1 MHALTK
7 PLSAVALTGVLAL
20 FAGCTAE
27 IDKMGPDSMIS
38 GGGSSNGVGG
48 AGVTAGT
55 TSMVGTPSCM
65 AATAVKAPMR
75 RLTRF
80 EYNNTVRDLLG
91 DTTSPANAFPSE
103 ESGNG
108 FGNDAEA
115 QDVVPALIEQYV
127 GAAEKVAAAA
137 TATDRIGSLAP
148 CATQV
153 TDSAS
158 ETACAKTIAESFT
171 PKAWR
176 RALAAGESDGLVA
189 LFTSIRAKAD
199 FATSVAAMLEAILQ
213 SPEFLYRPEFG
224 VAVSGRTDI
233 KQPSGEEMATR
244 LSYLFWSSTPDDALR
259 AAAAAGELAT
269 ADGIRKQAQRL
280 LADPRSHEVVRFFF
294 DNLLPISGLSQLERD
309 KTEYPTFNAKIG
321 SLMRQETQ
329 TFLEQEIFN
338 GPGTWPG
345 IFTANYTYVNQE
357 LAGYYGLT
365 GVTGD
370 TFQKVMLDPSTHRGG
385 LLTQAG
391 IVSGPIHTNHEN
403 PVVRGSFV
411 VQKLMCQI
419 IPKPTGA
426 VLAKVTPPDPNSA
439 ATARQRFSTHSSD
452 PVCHACHQNMD
463 PYGFAL
469 ENFNVVGLWRD
480 QENGVTIDASGDSP
494 VLGKFNG
501 PLEMEKVLAASQQV
515 QDCFAT
521 QWMNF
526 GYGRTLSPDEACAV
540 ESVRT
545 KFKDSGFNVQELLLA
560 LTQSDAFL
568 TLPAVPQ

>member
-1 MHALTK
+1 MHPLSK
-7 PLSAVALTGVLAL
+7 PLTALAL
-20 FAGCTAE
+20 ALVSVACTGEIARMGQNPGDTGASAG
-27 IDKMGPDSMIS
+27 SSS
-38 GGGSSNGVGG
+38 GAGSPGVGGSLGVGG
-48 AGVTAGT
+48 A
-55 TSMVGTPSCM
+55 TSCTG
-65 AATAVKAPMR
+65 ATIVKAPMR

-108 FGNDAEA
+108 FGNDADA
-115 QDVVPALIEQYV
+115 QNVVPALIEQYV
-127 GAAEKVAAAA
+127 SGAEKVAAAA
-137 TATDRIGSLAP
+137 TTADRIGMLAP

-153 TDSAS
+153 KDAAS
-158 ETACAKTIAESFT
+158 ETACAKTIAETFT

-176 RALAAGESDGLVA
+176 RPLGAGEADGLVA
-189 LFTSIRAKAD
+189 LFGGVRARAD

-213 SPEFLYRPEFG
+213 SPEFLYKPELG
-224 VAVSGRTDI
+224 VPVAGRSDI
-233 KQPSGEEMATR
+233 KRPSGEEMATR
-244 LSYLFWSSTPDDALR
+244 LSYLFWASTPDEALR
-259 AAAAAGELAT
+259 AAAASGELDT
-269 ADGIRKQAQRL
+269 PDGVRKQAQRL
-280 LADPRSHEVVRFFF
+280 LEDPRSHEVVRFFF
-294 DNLLPISGLSQLERD
+294 DNLLPISGLSALERD
-309 KTEYPTFNAKIG
+309 KAIYPTFSSKIG
-321 SLMRQETQ
+321 ALMRQETQ
-329 TFLEQEIFN
+329 IFLENEIF
-338 GPGTWPG
+338 GGSGTWPG
-345 IFTANYTYVNQE
+345 AFTANYTYVNQE
-357 LAGYYGLT
+357 LAAYYGLS

-391 IVSGPIHTNHEN
+391 VLSGPIHTNHEN

-411 VQKLMCQI
+411 VQKLMCQT

-469 ENFNVVGLWRD
+469 ENFDVVGLWRD

-501 PLEMEKVLAASQQV
+501 PLEMEKVLASSEQV
-515 QDCFAT
+515 QQCFAT

-540 ESVRT
+540 ESVRN
-545 KFKDSGFNVQELLLA
+545 KFKETGYNVQELLLA

-568 TLPAVPQ
+568 ALPAVPQ